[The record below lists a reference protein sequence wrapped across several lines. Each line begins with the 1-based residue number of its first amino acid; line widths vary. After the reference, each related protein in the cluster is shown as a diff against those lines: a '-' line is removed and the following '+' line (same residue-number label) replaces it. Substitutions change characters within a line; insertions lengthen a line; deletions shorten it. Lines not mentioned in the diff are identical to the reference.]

1 MKIYLS
7 GVMQGSIKGHGIQEQ
22 GYRQIITDAIRV
34 MNPDVKIFDPFS
46 AFPNSVEFDD
56 ARAKEVLFYMADEAA
71 SSDVVIAFLPEASMG
86 TGLEM
91 IRAYDNGKV
100 VISITSLKQ
109 NWFIKSVSKIV
120 FSSLDDF
127 CSWVRKTNLA
137 EYIPPSKKLI

>member
-34 MNPDVKIFDPFS
+34 LHPEAEIFDPFA

-56 ARAKEVLFYMADEAA
+56 AQAKEVLFFMADEAA
-71 SSDVVIAFLPEASMG
+71 SSDIVIAYLPEASMG

-91 IRAYDNGKV
+91 IRAYDNGKA
-100 VISITSLKQ
+100 VISITSLEK
-109 NWFIKSVSKIV
+109 NWFIKSVSEVV

-127 CSWVRKTNLA
+127 CGWVRKTDLS
-137 EYIPPSKKLI
+137 ELISASRV

>member
-7 GVMQGSIKGHGIQEQ
+7 GVMQGSIKGHGIQKQ
-22 GYRQIITDAIRV
+22 GYRQIITDAIRRLH
-34 MNPDVKIFDPFS
+34 PDAEIFDPFA

-56 ARAKEVLFYMADEAA
+56 ARAKEVLFFMADEAA
-71 SSDVVIAFLPEASMG
+71 SADIVIAYLPEASMG

-100 VISITSLKQ
+100 VISITSLEK

-127 CSWVRKTNLA
+127 CSWVQKTDLM
-137 EYIPPSKKLI
+137 EYIPPNKK